1 MQPSI
6 ALLEWY
12 KSKLGLANHLAQ
24 SNNIIC
30 CEVYKFSTKS
40 VYYFCQQV
48 NIFGYAI
55 DC

>member
-6 ALLEWY
+6 ALLKWY
-12 KSKLGLANHLAQ
+12 KSKFGLANHLAMYTGIQ

-40 VYYFCQQV
+40 VY
-48 NIFGYAI
+48 
-55 DC
+55 